1 MFNSKTDVFMRVVRL
16 LTLVALFSALLL
28 GFASCKK
35 VTERKI
41 VGQWET
47 ETNIVGGMQM
57 PGLRGIT
64 AGTYTFKKG
73 GEYLYEN
80 ELSHVPIKGK
90 WELSGSQLK
99 ISILNE
105 LTKKYDEPTVYTV
118 TVLKKKRIK
127 LLDKS
132 DTGMI
137 LKRK

>member
-1 MFNSKTDVFMRVVRL
+1 MRVVRL

-28 GFASCKK
+28 GFTSCKK

-41 VGQWET
+41 VGQWVT
-47 ETNIVGGMQM
+47 ETNIVGGIQT

-80 ELSHVPIKGK
+80 ELNRVSIKGK
-90 WELSGSQLK
+90 WELSGDQLK
-99 ISILNE
+99 ISILKE

-118 TVLKKKRIK
+118 TVLKKNRIK
-127 LLDKS
+127 LMVDSKN
-132 DTGMI
+132 GMI
-137 LKRK
+137 LKKK

>member
-1 MFNSKTDVFMRVVRL
+1 MRVVRL

-41 VGQWET
+41 VGQWVT
-47 ETNIVGGMQM
+47 ETNIVGGIQT

-80 ELSHVPIKGK
+80 ELNRFPVKGK

-99 ISILNE
+99 ISILDE
-105 LTKKYDEPTVYTV
+105 LTNKYDEPTVYTV

-127 LLDKS
+127 LLDDSKN
-132 DTGMI
+132 GMI

>member
-1 MFNSKTDVFMRVVRL
+1 MRVARL
-16 LTLVALFSALLL
+16 LTLVALLGALFL
-28 GFASCKK
+28 GFSGCKK

-41 VGQWET
+41 VGQWVT
-47 ETNIVGGMQM
+47 ETNIVGGIQT

-80 ELSHVPIKGK
+80 ELNRVPVKGK
-90 WELSGSQLK
+90 WELSGDKLK
-99 ISILNE
+99 IVIHDKLLNR
-105 LTKKYDEPTVYTV
+105 DEVDVYTV

-127 LLDKS
+127 LLDDSKN
-132 DTGMI
+132 GMI

>member
-1 MFNSKTDVFMRVVRL
+1 MRVARL
-16 LTLVALFSALLL
+16 LTLVALLGALFL
-28 GFASCKK
+28 GFSGCKK

-41 VGQWET
+41 VGQWVT
-47 ETNIVGGMQM
+47 ETNIVGGIQT

-80 ELSHVPIKGK
+80 ELNRFPVKGK
-90 WELSGSQLK
+90 WELSGNQLK

-105 LTKKYDEPTVYTV
+105 FTNKYDEPTVYTV

-132 DTGMI
+132 NTGMI

>member
-1 MFNSKTDVFMRVVRL
+1 M
-16 LTLVALFSALLL
+16 
-28 GFASCKK
+28 
-35 VTERKI
+35 TERKI
-41 VGQWET
+41 VGQWVT
-47 ETNIVGGMQM
+47 ETNIVGGISA
-57 PGLRGIT
+57 PGMRGIT

-73 GEYLYEN
+73 GGYLYEN
-80 ELSHVPIKGK
+80 ELLRLPAKGK
-90 WELSGSQLK
+90 WELSGNQLK

-127 LLDKS
+127 FLDKS